1 MAKVRQ
7 GAEATAPEEDVPASP
22 SCSLTTLLAC
32 PSLSAPAANHPPAS
46 ARTQIQDTPPLTSCP
61 IRAPVGSS
69 PKARAIPHST
79 WHPVLEVEEGKT
91 GAVRAWGLRI
101 PESRACSAGL
111 CLIHT
116 ASLQPPLPRAAGL
129 GFHGMPLDGHPK
141 SNGGWCPASSQ
152 TTGCVTRAQENP
164 GLCQQ
169 LLPSA
174 LLRAA
179 LVLRLEGWPVHEQPP
194 QGQLTPEAPSKEAG
208 AISRLGATEARRS
221 RQP

>member
-1 MAKVRQ
+1 MY
-7 GAEATAPEEDVPASP
+7 
-22 SCSLTTLLAC
+22 
-32 PSLSAPAANHPPAS
+32 LSAPAANHPPTS

-61 IRAPVGSS
+61 IKAPVGSS

-79 WHPVLEVEEGKT
+79 WHPVLGVEEGKT

-116 ASLQPPLPRAAGL
+116 TSLQPPLPRAAGL
-129 GFHGMPLDGHPK
+129 GFHGMSLGGHPK

-152 TTGCVTRAQENP
+152 TTGCVTRSQENP
-164 GLCQQ
+164 GLRQQ

-174 LLRAA
+174 LLRAVLA
-179 LVLRLEGWPVHEQPP
+179 LRLEGWPVHEQPLRASSHP
-194 QGQLTPEAPSKEAG
+194 
-208 AISRLGATEARRS
+208 RLLPRKVG
-221 RQP
+221 P

>member
-208 AISRLGATEARRS
+208 AISRLGATEAWRS

>member
-32 PSLSAPAANHPPAS
+32 PSLSAPAANHPPTS

-61 IRAPVGSS
+61 IKAPVGSS

-79 WHPVLEVEEGKT
+79 WHPVLGVEEGKT

-116 ASLQPPLPRAAGL
+116 TSLQPPLPRAAGL
-129 GFHGMPLDGHPK
+129 GFHGMPLGGHPK

-152 TTGCVTRAQENP
+152 TTGCVTRSQENP
-164 GLCQQ
+164 GLRQQ

-174 LLRAA
+174 LLRAVLA
-179 LVLRLEGWPVHEQPP
+179 LRLEGWPVHEQPLRASSHP
-194 QGQLTPEAPSKEAG
+194 
-208 AISRLGATEARRS
+208 RLLPRKVG
-221 RQP
+221 P